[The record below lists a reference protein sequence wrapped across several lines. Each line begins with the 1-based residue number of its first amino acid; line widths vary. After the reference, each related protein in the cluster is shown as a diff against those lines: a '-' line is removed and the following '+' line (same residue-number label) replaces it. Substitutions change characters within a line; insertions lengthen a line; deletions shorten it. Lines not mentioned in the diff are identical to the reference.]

1 MYKAGNRVANYG
13 QWVSRRQPESGP
25 VNDPWGRRHDDAID
39 NPAGQEVYPPP
50 GVRFSVP
57 ANQVSSPKP
66 KSPALYDGKSSC
78 RDYLVQFEMVS
89 DLNR

>member
-1 MYKAGNRVANYG
+1 MVSGSADASQKAVLLTVDTMTQLTTQQVKRFT
-13 QWVSRRQPESGP
+13 
-25 VNDPWGRRHDDAID
+25 HLL
-39 NPAGQEVYPPP
+39 
-50 GVRFSVP
+50 RFSVP

>member
-1 MYKAGNRVANYG
+1 MVSGSADASQKAVLLTTPGVVDRMTQLTINT
-13 QWVSRRQPESGP
+13 
-25 VNDPWGRRHDDAID
+25 
-39 NPAGQEVYPPP
+39 AGQEVSPPP

-66 KSPALYDGKSSC
+66 KGPALYDGKSSC

-89 DLNR
+89 DLNRWDENTRAL